1 MKLNMEE
8 TWSLRIDLNSGSE
21 SENCKSEEDAR
32 RILEQRIQQHGAE
45 IKRVTLTSPD
55 GNVSELKWQL

>member
-1 MKLNMEE
+1 MKLDMEE

-32 RILEQRIQQHGAE
+32 RVLEQRIQQHGAE
-45 IKRVTLTSPD
+45 IKRVILTSPD
-55 GNVSELKWQL
+55 GTVSELKWQL